1 MKFSRNFL
9 YIALF
14 IGLFAIL
21 VGTDYNN
28 QSEFNWAKNLLISG
42 IFIVLFILM
51 MGSTLKKAI
60 NKKDSNSQ

>member
-1 MKFSRNFL
+1 MKLNQNYL

-28 QSEFNWAKNLLISG
+28 QSDFNWTKNLLMSG
-42 IFIVLFILM
+42 AFIALFILI
-51 MGSTLKKAI
+51 MGSTLKKAV
-60 NKKDSNSQ
+60 NKKDSDSH

>member
-1 MKFSRNFL
+1 MKLNQNYL

-28 QSEFNWAKNLLISG
+28 QSEFNWTKNLLMSG
-42 IFIVLFILM
+42 VFIVLFILI

-60 NKKDSNSQ
+60 NKKDSDSQ